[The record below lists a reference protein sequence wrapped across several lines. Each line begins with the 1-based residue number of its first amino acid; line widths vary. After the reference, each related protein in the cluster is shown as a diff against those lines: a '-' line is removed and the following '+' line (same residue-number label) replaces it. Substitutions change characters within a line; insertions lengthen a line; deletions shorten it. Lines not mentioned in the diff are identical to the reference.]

1 MKRSLIVC
9 FSALAFPGGGAFAQ
23 NIPDLPGAVSPGNAA
38 VIEQIGSNNKIQ
50 TASGEAGLDQT
61 ADGSTS
67 GNWAGIYQG
76 HIASGTP
83 YASTGS
89 TATVAQTA
97 SAGARNI
104 SPTLQFGTSQTSS
117 ITQNNAGAG
126 QYLAVVQQGGKSD
139 VPSINP
145 NSSGNQATIV
155 QEVVSNG
162 RLVTPP
168 EPGEPS
174 FLNNRTTIVAMAG
187 IQQMGQDNV
196 ATITQQSPGALARIS
211 QYGNG
216 NGSAI
221 NASITQDGQAANA
234 AQIWQYGDNGN
245 VTIQQNGAYGLTN
258 AAVVNQYSSNS
269 IASVDQFGS
278 LGINT
283 STINQNYGAGS
294 DEAHITQNGLS
305 SNSNTATITQQDGAY
320 AHVDQQSTVAAN
332 TATINQTGTN
342 TANVRQR

>member
-9 FSALAFPGGGAFAQ
+9 FSALALQAGGAFAQ
-23 NIPDLPGAVSPGNAA
+23 TIPDLPGAVSPGNTA
-38 VIEQIGSNNKIQ
+38 VIEQIGSNNKVQ
-50 TASGEAGLDQT
+50 TAGGAAGLDQT

-76 HIASGTP
+76 HVDNGTP
-83 YASTGS
+83 YATTGS
-89 TATVAQTA
+89 TASVTQTA

-117 ITQNNAGAG
+117 VTQNNTGAG
-126 QYLAVVQQGGKSD
+126 QYLAWVQQGVKMD

-155 QEVVSNG
+155 QEVVANG
-162 RLVTPP
+162 RYATFP
-168 EPGEPS
+168 EGEPS
-174 FLNNRTTIVAMAG
+174 FLVDRNTIVAGAG
-187 IQQMGQDNV
+187 ITQLGQDSV
-196 ATITQQSPGALARIS
+196 ASITQKSPGALARIS

-234 AQIWQYGDNGN
+234 AQVWQHGDNGN
-245 VTIQQNGAYGLTN
+245 ITIQQNGAYGLTN
-258 AAVVNQYSSNS
+258 AAVVNQYSNNS
-269 IASVDQFGS
+269 IATVNQFGS
-278 LGINT
+278 IGVNT
-283 STINQNYGAGS
+283 STVNQNYGAGS
-294 DEAHITQNGLS
+294 DEAHVTQNGLS
-305 SNSNTATITQQDGAY
+305 SNTNTATITQQDGAHAY
-320 AHVDQQSTVAAN
+320 VDQQSTLAAN
-332 TATINQTGTN
+332 TATINQTGAN